1 MEKRKKD
8 EEEEAI
14 PKLTKRPR
22 RMNSPKRMPM
32 RGERRAPRFTGKP
45 EELPRYFDDFELLA
59 DDVELDDEARV
70 EWACRYVEN
79 YTDEETWKTA
89 RALYSRE
96 NGW

>member
-1 MEKRKKD
+1 MKKRKKD

-45 EELPRYFDDFELLA
+45 EELPRATKLFVFLA
-59 DDVELDDEARV
+59 MYMYLAVDQ
-70 EWACRYVEN
+70 
-79 YTDEETWKTA
+79 
-89 RALYSRE
+89 
-96 NGW
+96 

>member
-1 MEKRKKD
+1 MKKRKKD

-45 EELPRYFDDFELLA
+45 EELPRYFEDFEMLA
-59 DDVELDDEARV
+59 DDVELDDGERV
-70 EWACRYVEN
+70 KWACRC
-79 YTDEETWKTA
+79 
-89 RALYSRE
+89 RAVRAAGDGFGHMVYI
-96 NGW
+96 